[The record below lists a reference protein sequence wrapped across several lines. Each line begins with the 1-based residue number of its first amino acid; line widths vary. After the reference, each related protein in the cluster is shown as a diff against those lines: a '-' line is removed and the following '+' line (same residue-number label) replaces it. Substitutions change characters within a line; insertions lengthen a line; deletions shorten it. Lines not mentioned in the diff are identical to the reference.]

1 MNDNTNIEI
10 RRSSRK
16 TLAIEITKDAN
27 VIVRAPYA
35 MPTLQIKRFV
45 EEKSDWINSHIAKM
59 RERQKERQEYPVVTK
74 EELHKLAEEAC
85 VEIPRRAAYFASIV
99 GVS

>member
-59 RERQKERQEYPVVTK
+59 RERQKERQENPVVTE
-74 EELHKLAEEAC
+74 EELHKLAEEA
-85 VEIPRRAAYFASIV
+85 
-99 GVS
+99 